1 MGEKW
6 GKTGKKWA
14 RNEIKERF
22 LADIQWPGAA
32 AFARAERSVWRLTP
46 ADPEVAG

>member
-1 MGEKW
+1 MGEIQPKRCE
-6 GKTGKKWA
+6 GRELTT
-14 RNEIKERF
+14 ERF